1 LFDNFEV
8 KFRIDESCSKLE
20 VIQLIDIILSLFS
33 FELMIAFLCLFIC
46 AIVQGYSGFGG
57 GLMIVPIMAIL
68 FSPITGIGLVAI
80 PFFFG
85 MMIILPRAL
94 ADVNWREVM
103 PLATISSIAII
114 IGQIFLLSA
123 DPKNLKITMGIFIV
137 CFAVLFLRR
146 WRYTGKRNFVTRG
159 IVGATAGGIT
169 GTFGIPGGPV
179 AVMYYLS
186 APIEPAVQR
195 ANILITG
202 FLNTVVFLGGFIFHG
217 VYERVSMVESG
228 ILVPAF
234 IVGSILGQY
243 LFKVAPA
250 KWFSKATSI
259 MLLIIGLV
267 IIVL

>member
-1 LFDNFEV
+1 MFDIVVN
-8 KFRIDESCSKLE
+8 
-20 VIQLIDIILSLFS
+20 LFS
-33 FELMIAFLCLFIC
+33 FELITAFLCLFIC

-57 GLMIVPIMAIL
+57 GLMIVPIMALL
-68 FSPITGIGLVAI
+68 FGPVMGIALVAI

-85 MMIILPRAL
+85 MLVILPRAL
-94 ADVNWREVM
+94 PDVNWREVA

-123 DPKNLKITMGIFIV
+123 DPKNLKIAMGIFIV
-137 CFAVLFLRR
+137 CFAILFLRN
-146 WRYTGKRNFVTRG
+146 WRYNGKRNFITRG
-159 IVGATAGGIT
+159 IVGATTGGIT

-186 APIEPAVQR
+186 APIKPAEQR

-202 FLNTVVFLGGFIFHG
+202 FLNTIVFLGGFILHG
-217 VYERVSMVESG
+217 VYQDVSVTESG

-234 IVGSILGQY
+234 ILGSILGQY
-243 LFKVAPA
+243 LFKIAPA
-250 KWFSKATSI
+250 NWFGKVTSI
-259 MLLIIGLV
+259 MLLVIGVV